1 MSDISAIND
10 KKQKLR
16 KKYYEEGG
24 KEKARQYYLNN
35 RDVIKE
41 KARTR
46 YQNLSEEQ
54 KQAKRDYS
62 KRRYKQMIDAIE
74 HAKNSLIYFFSS
86 INNGCSRNKIR

>member
-1 MSDISAIND
+1 MSDNGVNID

-16 KKYYEEGG
+16 KKYYEGGG
-24 KEKARQYYLNN
+24 KEKARQYYLDN

-54 KQAKRDYS
+54 KEGNREYS
-62 KRRYKQMIDAIE
+62 RRRYKQMTDAIKQIKILE
-74 HAKNSLIYFFSS
+74 NYFSV
-86 INNGCSRNKIR
+86 I

>member
-1 MSDISAIND
+1 MSDNGVNID

-16 KKYYEEGG
+16 KKYYEGGG
-24 KEKARQYYLNN
+24 KEKARQYYLDN

-54 KQAKRDYS
+54 KEANREYS
-62 KRRYKQMIDAIE
+62 RRRYKQMTDAIKQIKILE
-74 HAKNSLIYFFSS
+74 NYFSV
-86 INNGCSRNKIR
+86 I

>member
-1 MSDISAIND
+1 MSDIGVNND

-16 KKYYEEGG
+16 EKYYEEGG
-24 KEKARQYYLNN
+24 KEKARQYYLKNQ
-35 RDVIKE
+35 DVIKE

-74 HAKNSLIYFFSS
+74 KVKNS
-86 INNGCSRNKIR
+86 

>member
-1 MSDISAIND
+1 MSDNGVNID

-16 KKYYEEGG
+16 KKYYEGGG
-24 KEKARQYYLNN
+24 KKKAWQYYLDN

-54 KQAKRDYS
+54 KEAKRKYS
-62 KRRYKQMIDAIE
+62 RRRYKQMTDAIKQI
-74 HAKNSLIYFFSS
+74 KNS
-86 INNGCSRNKIR
+86 

>member
-1 MSDISAIND
+1 MPVTVTNDD

-16 KKYYEEGG
+16 DKYHEGGG
-24 KEKARQYYLNN
+24 KEKVRQYYLDN

-54 KQAKRDYS
+54 KELKREYS
-62 KRRYKQMIDAIE
+62 KRRCKLMVDALKLARE
-74 HAKNSLIYFFSS
+74 NS
-86 INNGCSRNKIR
+86 

>member
-1 MSDISAIND
+1 MSDAGVNND
-10 KKQKLR
+10 KKQKLH
-16 KKYYEEGG
+16 KKYYEGSG

-35 RDVIKE
+35 KDVIKE

-54 KQAKRDYS
+54 KQAKREYS

-74 HAKNSLIYFFSS
+74 QAKNS
-86 INNGCSRNKIR
+86 